1 MKIGYCRCST
11 VDQNTAR
18 QEKILKELGCEKIY
32 TDMVSGKNRDRPGLQ
47 EMMNYIREGDIL
59 YVESISRLARST
71 HDLLDIIDELQK
83 KKVSFVSEKERI
95 DTDTP
100 QGQFMLTVF
109 AAMAELERSQIRQR
123 QAEGIAIAKKDGK
136 YKGKQPK
143 PIDYILLEELY
154 DRWKKGE
161 ITQKYMCLKL
171 NVSRSTLFRIIRKR
185 YRSSISCSKQ

>member
-47 EMMNYIREGDIL
+47 EMINYIREGDIL

-123 QAEGIAIAKKDGK
+123 QAEGIAIAKKEGK
-136 YKGKQPK
+136 YKGRQPK
-143 PIDYILLEELY
+143 AIDYILLEELY
-154 DRWKKGE
+154 EKWKRGE
-161 ITQKYMCLKL
+161 ITQKYMCSKL
-171 NVSRSTLFRIIRKR
+171 NVSRATLFRIIKKR
-185 YRSSISCSKQ
+185 YRSSRSYFK

>member
-1 MKIGYCRCST
+1 
-11 VDQNTAR
+11 
-18 QEKILKELGCEKIY
+18 
-32 TDMVSGKNRDRPGLQ
+32 
-47 EMMNYIREGDIL
+47 
-59 YVESISRLARST
+59 
-71 HDLLDIIDELQK
+71 
-83 KKVSFVSEKERI
+83 
-95 DTDTP
+95 
-100 QGQFMLTVF
+100 MLTVF

-154 DRWKKGE
+154 DRGKKGE

-185 YRSSISCSKQ
+185 YRSSISYSKQ

>member
-18 QEKILKELGCEKIY
+18 QEKILKDLGCEKIY
-32 TDMVSGKNRDRPGLQ
+32 TDMVSGKSRDRPGLQ
-47 EMMNYIREGDIL
+47 EMLSFIREGDIL

-71 HDLLDIIDELQK
+71 HDLLDIINELQQ

-95 DTDTP
+95 DTNTP

-123 QAEGIAIAKKDGK
+123 QAEGIAIAKKEGK
-136 YKGKQPK
+136 YKGRQPK
-143 PIDYILLEELY
+143 AIDYILLEELY
-154 DRWKKGE
+154 EKWKRGE
-161 ITQKYMCLKL
+161 ITQKYMCAKL
-171 NVSRSTLFRIIRKR
+171 NVSRATLFRIIKKR
-185 YRSSISCSKQ
+185 YRSSISYFK

>member
-11 VDQNTAR
+11 VDQNMAR

-143 PIDYILLEELY
+143 PIDSILLEELY

-185 YRSSISCSKQ
+185 YRSSISYSKQ

>member
-18 QEKILKELGCEKIY
+18 QEKILKDLGCEKIY
-32 TDMVSGKNRDRPGLQ
+32 TDMVSGKSRDRPGLQ
-47 EMMNYIREGDIL
+47 EMLSFIREGDIL

-71 HDLLDIIDELQK
+71 HDLLDIIDELQQ

-95 DTDTP
+95 DTNTP

-123 QAEGIAIAKKDGK
+123 QAEGIAIAKKEGK
-136 YKGKQPK
+136 YKGRQPK
-143 PIDYILLEELY
+143 AIDYILLEELY
-154 DRWKKGE
+154 EKWKRGE
-161 ITQKYMCLKL
+161 ITQKYMCAKL
-171 NVSRSTLFRIIRKR
+171 NVSRATLFRIIKKR
-185 YRSSISCSKQ
+185 YRSSISYFK